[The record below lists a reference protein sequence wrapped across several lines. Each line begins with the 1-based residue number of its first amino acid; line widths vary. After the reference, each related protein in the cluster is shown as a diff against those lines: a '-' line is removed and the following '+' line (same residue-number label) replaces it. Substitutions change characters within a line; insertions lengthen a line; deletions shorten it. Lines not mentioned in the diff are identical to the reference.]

1 MHSPSV
7 TNIPLIQT
15 PVSAGM
21 DMYNYLN
28 NKSKK
33 YNENSQLYEK
43 DMIVL
48 EYIDKFFS
56 KQKKAKT
63 IEEIK
68 KKLVFSLFKTYL
80 ADFTDSNP
88 REVCQD
94 IEQALLAIILE
105 MVCFVNN
112 IHMEFSEIESELKL
126 STYH

>member
-94 IEQALLAIILE
+94 IEQALLAIIL
-105 MVCFVNN
+105 
-112 IHMEFSEIESELKL
+112 
-126 STYH
+126 